1 LIVGNR
7 KNRLQN
13 RSSMVRK

>member
-1 LIVGNR
+1 VGNR